1 MTRLLLIILLYLH
14 KGIYLKI
21 LKLFTNDVF
30 LFVLNMIILVFGYIY
45 FVNYDFN
52 IFIEIMLIGMAYYIV
67 SFITT
72 AVVIFLIYFKIK
84 SVFKQSTKNSIA
96 KNLVITSFIFSEY
109 FDEINSVKDFELKLK
124 DIY

>member
-30 LFVLNMIILVFGYIY
+30 LFVINMIVLVFGYIY
-45 FVNYDFN
+45 FINYDFN
-52 IFIEIMLIGMAYYIV
+52 IFIEIILIGMAYYIV

-72 AVVIFLIYFKIK
+72 VVVIFLIYFRIK
-84 SVFKQSTKNSIA
+84 SVFKQSAKNSFA
-96 KNLVITSFIFSEY
+96 KKLVITSFIFSEY

-124 DIY
+124 EIY